1 MQTANRDQ
9 IIAFV
14 SADCQ
19 GEASCRIIVTCGRV
33 TRDTW
38 RGQCHTSCSI
48 PIMWELGCEGGCD
61 RMGRVYCDKLRSAPL
76 HAKTAAAPHPRTS
89 RGKGPPCPP
98 PGPVP
103 AVHTA
108 VSAALASYW
117 WRRHVS
123 DEPAADWL
131 RGLSEK
137 AAAGWRWLGAGCVLE
152 PRLCT
157 LLPRPST
164 VADPSSSLCRI

>member
-1 MQTANRDQ
+1 MTGWAE
-9 IIAFV
+9 
-14 SADCQ
+14 C
-19 GEASCRIIVTCGRV
+19 IVTSSGVHHYTPRQLQPPTPAPAGVKGR
-33 TRDTW
+33 
-38 RGQCHTSCSI
+38 
-48 PIMWELGCEGGCD
+48 P
-61 RMGRVYCDKLRSAPL
+61 A
-76 HAKTAAAPHPRTS
+76 
-89 RGKGPPCPP
+89 PP

-164 VADPSSSLCRI
+164 VADPSSSLCRVYRGTVDLTAGSLSYLIGQSSLFRYLLP